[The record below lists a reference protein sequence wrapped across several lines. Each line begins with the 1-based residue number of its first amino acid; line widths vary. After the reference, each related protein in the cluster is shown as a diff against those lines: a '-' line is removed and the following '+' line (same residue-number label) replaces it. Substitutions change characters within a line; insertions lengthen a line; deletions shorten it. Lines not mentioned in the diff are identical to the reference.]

1 MAVNNTLHNIAGSI
15 TAGTF
20 STIIG
25 HPLDTIKIHQQTKS
39 HLFTNP
45 SSSFH
50 VARVLSRG
58 NVFRLFKGIGPPMAN
73 QIIMN
78 TVMFTVFQK
87 TKDVMMTS
95 GQQSGD
101 DGDGA
106 APLLDETSVALCS
119 GLLSGFA
126 TACLSTPFD
135 WFKIQAQLTLLKVG
149 GVAKASRTDMLAIC
163 KQLWH
168 DSNGQGTKVMQTI
181 YRGHTPNLAREG
193 VFTMVYLGLYDLI
206 SSEVKKRRNQEQDQQ
221 QQQLKLPMYEVN

>member
-15 TAGTF
+15 TAGIF
-20 STIIG
+20 STAIG

-50 VARVLSRG
+50 VGRVLSQG

-87 TKDVMMTS
+87 TKGVLVTS
-95 GQQSGD
+95 GQQSVG

-106 APLLDETSVALCS
+106 APLLDETTAALCS

-135 WFKIQAQLTLLKVG
+135 WFKIQAQLTLLDSHNGSVG
-149 GVAKASRTDMLAIC
+149 GAVKASRTDMLAIC

-193 VFTMVYLGLYDLI
+193 VFGVSWSL
-206 SSEVKKRRNQEQDQQ
+206 
-221 QQQLKLPMYEVN
+221 

>member
-1 MAVNNTLHNIAGSI
+1 M
-15 TAGTF
+15 
-20 STIIG
+20 
-25 HPLDTIKIHQQTKS
+25 
-39 HLFTNP
+39 
-45 SSSFH
+45 
-50 VARVLSRG
+50 
-58 NVFRLFKGIGPPMAN
+58 FRLFKGIGPPMAN

-95 GQQSGD
+95 GQHSGG

-106 APLLDETSVALCS
+106 APLLDETSATLCS

-135 WFKIQAQLTLLKVG
+135 WFKIQAQLTLLDSHNGRVG
-149 GVAKASRTDMLAIC
+149 GVAKVSRTDMLSIC

-181 YRGHTPNLAREG
+181 YQGHTPNLAREG

-206 SSEVKKRRNQEQDQQ
+206 SSEVKKRRHKEHD
-221 QQQLKLPMYEVN
+221 QQQLKLPMHEVI